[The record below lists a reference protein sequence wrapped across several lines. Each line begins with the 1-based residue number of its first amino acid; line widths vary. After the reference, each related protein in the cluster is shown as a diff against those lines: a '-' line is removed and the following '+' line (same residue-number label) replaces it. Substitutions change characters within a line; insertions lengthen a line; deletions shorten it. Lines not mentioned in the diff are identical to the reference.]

1 MASAVSGC
9 PLWRSCYNCRLLLIK
24 LPDIRLLSSLISRH
38 LFRALRTPLHTALFI
53 VVARRRCIVLF
64 NVSFIYILRK
74 ELQGTLSGLHIAQR
88 PCWVLCFH
96 YLTLVYPFP
105 VATCIASFPARV
117 SPALS
122 TFFRLHNVLE
132 HS

>member
-9 PLWRSCYNCRLLLIK
+9 PLWRFCYNCRLLLIK

-38 LFRALRTPLHTALFI
+38 LFRALPASPHMALFI

-64 NVSFIYILRK
+64 NVSFIYILRQ
-74 ELQGTLSGLHIAQR
+74 ELQGTLSGLHCSAPLLALVFSLFDACLPISGSNYHCVF
-88 PCWVLCFH
+88 PGWVA
-96 YLTLVYPFP
+96 P
-105 VATCIASFPARV
+105 S
-117 SPALS
+117 SS